1 MKSIQLGLLALALTA
16 TSFAQAQQEPAAAPE
31 QSKLAKTKTFEIS
44 NGNLFEALRQMA
56 AYRKLDLVIDPDV
69 PNRKGLYAFKHTPWE
84 KALESLM
91 TSHGLSSEIRDGI
104 LHVAQGSRFSS
115 EQSQSMTQSS
125 RTISMTFRPAV
136 DGEPLLSVHVSRA
149 TRGEIL
155 EALAKLERVAK
166 AKPDKR
172 SFNANWVLR
181 PLQEPSH
188 DEFETFSMDDI
199 TPNGLRAAYP

>member
-1 MKSIQLGLLALALTA
+1 MKSIQLCLLTLALTA
-16 TSFAQAQQEPAAAPE
+16 TSFAQAQQEPAAASE
-31 QSKLAKTKTFEIS
+31 QPKVAKTKTFEIS

-91 TSHGLSSEIRDGI
+91 TSHGLSAAIRDGI
-104 LHVAQGSRFSS
+104 LHVGQGSRFSS
-115 EQSQSMTQSS
+115 EQAQSMTQSS
-125 RTISMTFRPAV
+125 RTISMTFRPSV
-136 DGEPLLSVHVSRA
+136 DGEPLLSVNVSRA

-181 PLQEPSH
+181 PMKEAAH